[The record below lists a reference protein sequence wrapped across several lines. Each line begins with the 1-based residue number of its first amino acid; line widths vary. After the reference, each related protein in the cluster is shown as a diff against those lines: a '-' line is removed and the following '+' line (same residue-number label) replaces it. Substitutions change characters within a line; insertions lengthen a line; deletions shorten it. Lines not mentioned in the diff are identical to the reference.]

1 MRRPRAA
8 LYFLLNIML
17 LALAGC
23 EQTPTG
29 RSQLALLPDSV
40 MTDMGER
47 AFAQMK
53 RSGSLATAEAPTQLV
68 RCVAEQ
74 IIAAVERQYPQAG
87 RPGSWEVRVF
97 EDPTPNAFALP
108 GGHIGVHTGL
118 LEVAETPAQL
128 AAILGHEV
136 GHVLAEHGNERMT
149 HQLGIK
155 IALVLLGLLGD
166 IEQGEL
172 LRALGLGAHLGISLP
187 FSRAHESEADRM
199 GLVLM
204 AAAGFDPEQS
214 VTLWRNMA
222 AASNGQPLEFLST
235 HPAHDTRIRELQR
248 QVPQVRQLY
257 QSVAAPNCEG

>member
-1 MRRPRAA
+1 MRPP
-8 LYFLLNIML
+8 LKQFLLLVL

-23 EQTPTG
+23 EETPTG
-29 RSQLALLPDSV
+29 RSQLALLPDAM

-53 RSGSLATAEAPTQLV
+53 RSQPLASAEGPKQLV
-68 RCVAEQ
+68 RCVAEKV
-74 IIAAVERQYPQAG
+74 IAAAERQYPQAE
-87 RPGSWEVRVF
+87 RPQSWEVQLF
-97 EDPTPNAFALP
+97 DDPTPNAFALP

-118 LEVAETPAQL
+118 LDVAETPAQL

-166 IEQGEL
+166 IEQAEL

-204 AAAGFDPEQS
+204 AAAGFDPQQS

-222 AASNGQPLEFLST
+222 AASDGQPLEFLST

-248 QVPQVRQLY
+248 HVPQVRQLY
-257 QSVAAPNCEG
+257 ETAAAADCEG

>member
-1 MRRPRAA
+1 MRRPRVT
-8 LYFLLNIML
+8 LHLLLNVML

-29 RSQLALLPDSV
+29 RSQLALLPDS
-40 MTDMGER
+40 MMADMGER

-53 RSGSLATAEAPTQLV
+53 RSGSLATSEAPARLV
-68 RCVAEQ
+68 DCVAEQ
-74 IIAAVERQYPQAG
+74 VIAAAERQYPQAE
-87 RPGSWEVRVF
+87 RPASWEVRLF

-118 LEVAETPAQL
+118 LQVAETPAQL

-172 LRALGLGAHLGISLP
+172 LRALGLGAQLGITLP

-204 AAAGFDPEQS
+204 AASGFDPEQS

-222 AASNGQPLEFLST
+222 AASDGQPL
-235 HPAHDTRIRELQR
+235 
-248 QVPQVRQLY
+248 
-257 QSVAAPNCEG
+257 

>member
-1 MRRPRAA
+1 
-8 LYFLLNIML
+8 ML
-17 LALAGC
+17 LALLAFAGC
-23 EQTPTG
+23 QETPTG
-29 RSQLALLPDSV
+29 RSQLALLPQAM

-53 RSGSLATAEAPTQLV
+53 RSQSLATENTSVRHV
-68 RCVAEQ
+68 RCVAEHV
-74 IIAAVERQYPQAG
+74 IAAAQRQYPQADQ
-87 RPGSWEVRVF
+87 PQSWEVQLF
-97 EDPTPNAFALP
+97 DNPTPNAFALP
-108 GGHIGVHTGL
+108 GGHIGVHSGL
-118 LEVAETPAQL
+118 LEIAETPGQL

-136 GHVLAEHGNERMT
+136 GHVLADHGNERMT

-204 AAAGFDPEQS
+204 AAAGFEPAQS

-222 AASNGQPLEFLST
+222 AASDGQPLEFLST
-235 HPAHDTRIRELQR
+235 HPAHETRIDQLQR
-248 QVPQVRQLY
+248 QLPQVRSLY
-257 QSVAAPNCEG
+257 QAADTPDCAR